1 MMTTASPDP
10 DSASARRSAEA
21 ALHTLVTNFAPEH
34 ASLIAT
40 LRRAIRKRL
49 PTAHELIYEYTSWLA
64 ISWSPNDHGYDGVL
78 AIRADAKGVSLHFNH
93 AKEILD
99 PEKLL
104 RGTGKVTRLIQIE
117 SAATLRRPAVVRLI
131 DEAIARAPIPFAR
144 TGTGS
149 IVMHSSTTKSRR
161 RSKS

>member
-1 MMTTASPDP
+1 MATASPDP
-10 DSASARRSAEA
+10 GSPAARRSAEA
-21 ALHTLVTNFAPEH
+21 ALRTVIAKHAPAH
-34 ASLIAT
+34 APLIAT

-64 ISWSPNDHGYDGVL
+64 ISYSPNDHGYDGVL
-78 AIRADAKGVSLHFNH
+78 AIRADAKGVALYLSRG
-93 AKEILD
+93 KELPD

-104 RGTGKVTRLIQIE
+104 RGSGKLVRFVPID
-117 SAATLRRPAVVRLI
+117 SAATLRRPAVTRLV
-131 DEAIARAPIPFAR
+131 DEAIARNPIPFPR

-149 IVMHSSTTKSRR
+149 IVMQSASTKPRR